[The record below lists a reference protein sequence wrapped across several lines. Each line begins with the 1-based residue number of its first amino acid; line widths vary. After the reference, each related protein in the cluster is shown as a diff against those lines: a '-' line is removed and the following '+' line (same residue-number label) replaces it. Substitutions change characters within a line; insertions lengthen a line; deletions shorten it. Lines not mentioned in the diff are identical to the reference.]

1 MTDLPIPVGFRAE
14 TLQQVVRLLRAGES
28 CSLIGVGSSGKSNIA
43 RHLAR
48 PDVRVEYFQAE
59 APVTLILYLNCKP
72 FAQRPPSALYL
83 HALDQ
88 LARALAAGEGDLRA
102 KQPARDELWQP
113 APAQPEPLPRRNLDV
128 ALGRLV

>member
-14 TLQQVVRLLRAGES
+14 TLQQVVRLLRSGES

-48 PDVRVEYFQAE
+48 PDVRREYFQAE
-59 APVTLILYLNCKP
+59 APVTLIVYLNCKP

-88 LARALAAGEGDLRA
+88 LARALAEADDDLHGHQSA
-102 KQPARDELWQP
+102 LDEL
-113 APAQPEPLPRRNLDV
+113 
-128 ALGRLV
+128 